1 MGRAK
6 EEWLKR
12 ISVLDR
18 VQVWSN
24 HLHTALPSVFFF
36 LLYGTYLWII
46 CSSRHV
52 ILGGLLLF
60 FSQIAIG
67 LPASRAYYDIG
78 ASTKTEL
85 KMFDSAVL
93 RSRDSLKEIKIGIGE
108 IHLAFERLLLDIRRS
123 VRTVLDDYTDM
134 SWFSVSVW
142 AVVSTALY
150 YFELLPVGLCL
161 LGDVILAIACTT
173 SYLGGYWMMAGESFE
188 DDLDHLEYYT
198 LKRLKVLDSIV
209 GSMESS
215 ILLIAAKRGRKLL
228 LVDFVA
234 EFKPSKQV
242 TVEYHVGLPSDRLER
257 FVVDAPES
265 VISQAKAILAN
276 SDIVRKGKWL
286 PEKVRTP
293 SGLILRFVNS
303 SNGIDITNSRSY
315 LKDPESLEE
324 SSDEF
329 RTALVELLKFLK

>member
-1 MGRAK
+1 
-6 EEWLKR
+6 
-12 ISVLDR
+12 
-18 VQVWSN
+18 
-24 HLHTALPSVFFF
+24 
-36 LLYGTYLWII
+36 
-46 CSSRHV
+46 
-52 ILGGLLLF
+52 
-60 FSQIAIG
+60 
-67 LPASRAYYDIG
+67 
-78 ASTKTEL
+78 
-85 KMFDSAVL
+85 
-93 RSRDSLKEIKIGIGE
+93 LKEIKIGIGE
-108 IHLAFERLLLDIRRS
+108 IHLAFERLLLDIHRS

-234 EFKPSKQV
+234 EFKPSEQV

-315 LKDPESLEE
+315 LKDPKSLEE